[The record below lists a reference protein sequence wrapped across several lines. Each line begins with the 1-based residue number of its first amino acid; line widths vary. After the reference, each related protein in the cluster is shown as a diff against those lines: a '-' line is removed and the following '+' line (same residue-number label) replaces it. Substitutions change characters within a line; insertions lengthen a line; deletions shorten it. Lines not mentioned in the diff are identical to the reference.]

1 MNVCRFFFSFLSFFW
16 IGWDPRERESEYI
29 HGTGGSGGEP
39 VERLFGVCFVLLLL
53 LLGDQVAQIFFLF
66 SF

>member
-1 MNVCRFFFSFLSFFW
+1 MFVASFFLFFLFFGLVG
-16 IGWDPRERESEYI
+16 IPEREREREYI

-53 LLGDQVAQIFFLF
+53 LLGDQLAQIFFLF